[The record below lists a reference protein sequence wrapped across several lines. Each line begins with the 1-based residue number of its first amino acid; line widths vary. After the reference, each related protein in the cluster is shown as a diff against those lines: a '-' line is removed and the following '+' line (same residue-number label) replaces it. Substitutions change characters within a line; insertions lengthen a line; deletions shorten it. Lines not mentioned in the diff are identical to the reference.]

1 MIIKKIA
8 LLMLTMF
15 LVLAFAGKGSKQ
27 GEQIG
32 TAVEAVTG
40 GVIGAKVSSSDG
52 KTQGRG
58 LSAIRGSWKIL
69 V

>member
-1 MIIKKIA
+1 MIINKIA

-15 LVLAFAGKGSKQ
+15 LVFAFAGKGSKQ
-27 GEQIG
+27 GEQIVA
-32 TAVEAVTG
+32 AVGAVTG

-52 KTQGRG
+52 KIQGIG

>member
-15 LVLAFAGKGSKQ
+15 LVFAFAGKGSNQ
-27 GEQIG
+27 GEQIVA
-32 TAVEAVTG
+32 AVGAVTG

-52 KTQGRG
+52 KIQGIG
-58 LSAIRGSWKIL
+58 LSVIRRSRKIL